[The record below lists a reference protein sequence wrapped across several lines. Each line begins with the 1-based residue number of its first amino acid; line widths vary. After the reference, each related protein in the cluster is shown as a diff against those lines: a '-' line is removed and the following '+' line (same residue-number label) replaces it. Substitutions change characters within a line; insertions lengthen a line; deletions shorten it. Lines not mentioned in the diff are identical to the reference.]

1 LLGLEASFGPCRRS
15 SSILQTRGRV
25 LVRPRARDHLA
36 ARGVRA
42 EPDSAAHSPPLR
54 LGTRAVLTP
63 PSRLATVAGF
73 SERSLHE
80 QSLVSPNERRE
91 RGAGAPRLLVAH
103 RAARAAHGRVLGELC
118 GVGRQASGPRRLS
131 SAANQFLLLP
141 PIRETAALASTYSSH
156 AACAHSHH
164 ADWNRQMEAD
174 NLVAV
179 RPKKKRRSAFAL
191 C

>member
-1 LLGLEASFGPCRRS
+1 MNIRCTLSCDRPFSRSRSQGVMSLVNKPIYAQASFGPCRRS

-36 ARGVRA
+36 ARGVRT
-42 EPDSAAHSPPLR
+42 EPDPAAHSPPLR

-118 GVGRQASGPRRLS
+118 GVGRQASGPRRLC
-131 SAANQFLLLP
+131 P
-141 PIRETAALASTYSSH
+141 
-156 AACAHSHH
+156 
-164 ADWNRQMEAD
+164 
-174 NLVAV
+174 
-179 RPKKKRRSAFAL
+179 
-191 C
+191 